1 MSIRGIL
8 NRKIGIGNCTDIS
21 FVSDRAEA
29 KAARQAQVGAEKEL
43 EQETVAGV
51 GYCELGYL
59 RVRSICRLIVCV
71 ACSMQRQSGSQTAAC
86 CVLTTHWPYL
96 CIIVIRTPEEYD
108 KGT

>member
-21 FVSDRAEA
+21 FVSDQAEA

-43 EQETVAGV
+43 ETGV
-51 GYCELGYL
+51 GNCELGYL

-71 ACSMQRQSGSQTAAC
+71 ACSMQRQAARQTAAC

-96 CIIVIRTPEEYD
+96 CIIVKRTPVEYD

>member
-21 FVSDRAEA
+21 FVSDQAEA
-29 KAARQAQVGAEKEL
+29 KAARQAQVGAEQEL
-43 EQETVAGV
+43 ETGV

-71 ACSMQRQSGSQTAAC
+71 ACSMQRQSGRQTAAC

>member
-21 FVSDRAEA
+21 FVSDQAG
-29 KAARQAQVGAEKEL
+29 KGKGRQTQVGAEKEL

-51 GYCELGYL
+51 GNCELGYL

-71 ACSMQRQSGSQTAAC
+71 ACSMQRQAGYSQSDCCLLCVDNALAIFVYYCYKDASG
-86 CVLTTHWPYL
+86 
-96 CIIVIRTPEEYD
+96 I
-108 KGT
+108 